1 MQNELQILNDK
12 FSKLTSI
19 LPPEYLRIL
28 HLPHH
33 LHKPSSHLS
42 EDTRREYKN
51 PSIPNQYF
59 VSPNIDNSPPE
70 LINSSNDPP
79 LMSAFQL
86 QRFPKQA
93 QEHVIPD
100 LQQEQQ
106 KSLAL
111 LEEERRRENLLAEK
125 ALQELEKAERERI
138 KKQGNRKVSSNY
150 KATPTNYYSPTF
162 AESGPSAKYNA
173 INEMMEGTSEV
184 INNTNPSDNIPENPL
199 LENIHQDIQY
209 YGNQV
214 CDMTKHSTTTTE
226 EAEDVNHVYYGK
238 SKSQVPIT
246 EEVRQDYHRMMKRP
260 STKEVQEDND
270 SSLPYDPNLV
280 CHKCGRMYRIGEIQK
295 LKRHIK
301 EFCPMKQ

>member
-1 MQNELQILNDK
+1 MQDELQILNDQ
-12 FSKLTSI
+12 FSKLMST

-42 EDTRREYKN
+42 DDTRREYKK
-51 PSIPNQYF
+51 PSIPNQHF
-59 VSPNIDNSPPE
+59 VSPNIDRTSTNSPPE
-70 LINSSNDPP
+70 LIYDPP

-86 QRFPKQA
+86 QRFAKQA
-93 QEHVIPD
+93 QEQREQIIPD
-100 LQQEQQ
+100 IQQEQQ
-106 KSLAL
+106 ESLAL

-138 KKQGNRKVSSNY
+138 KKQGNRKVSPNY

-162 AESGPSAKYNA
+162 GPSAKHNA
-173 INEMMEGTSEV
+173 INEIMEGTSEV
-184 INNTNPSDNIPENPL
+184 IDNTNLSDNIPENPL
-199 LENIHQDIQY
+199 LENIDQDIQY
-209 YGNQV
+209 YAH
-214 CDMTKHSTTTTE
+214 DMMKHSTTTTE
-226 EAEDVNHVYYGK
+226 EADVNNVYYGK

-246 EEVRQDYHRMMKRP
+246 EEVRQEYHKMMRRP
-260 STKEVQEDND
+260 STKEVQENDD

-280 CHKCGRMYRIGEIQK
+280 CYKCGMKYHIGEIQNF
-295 LKRHIK
+295 KRHIK